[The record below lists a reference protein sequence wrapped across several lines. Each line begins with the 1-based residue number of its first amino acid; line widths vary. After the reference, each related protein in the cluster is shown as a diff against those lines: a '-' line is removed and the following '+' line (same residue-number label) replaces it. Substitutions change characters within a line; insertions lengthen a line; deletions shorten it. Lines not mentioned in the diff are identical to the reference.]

1 MTAKGVDYQAINHL
15 TEPLSVDTLKQLLR
29 SARLRPQ
36 DALRMNEEAYRQFVS
51 GRDLSDD
58 EIVRIMADHPELIQ
72 RPIVA
77 RGDKAVLARP
87 VDRLAKLGIEY
98 DSEIDP

>member
-1 MTAKGVDYQAINHL
+1 LTAKGVDYQAINYL
-15 TEPLSVDTLKQLLR
+15 TEPLSVDALKQLLR
-29 SARLRPQ
+29 SAGLRPR
-36 DALRMNEEAYRQFVS
+36 DALRRNEDAYRQFVA

-58 EIVRIMADHPELIQ
+58 EIVQIMAGHPELIQ

-98 DSEIDP
+98 HSEH

>member
-1 MTAKGVDYQAINHL
+1 LTAKGVDYQAINYL
-15 TEPLSVDTLKQLLR
+15 AEPLSVDALKQLLR
-29 SARLRPQ
+29 SAGLRPR
-36 DALRMNEEAYRQFVS
+36 DALRTNEEPYRQFVA

-87 VDRLAKLGIEY
+87 VVRLAKLGIEY
-98 DSEIDP
+98 HSEH

>member
-1 MTAKGVDYQAINHL
+1 LTAKGVDYQSINYL
-15 TEPLSVDTLKQLLR
+15 TEPLSVDALKQLLR
-29 SARLRPQ
+29 SAGLRPQ
-36 DALRMNEEAYRQFVS
+36 DALRTIEEAYRQFVA

-58 EIVRIMADHPELIQ
+58 EIVRIMADHPELI
-72 RPIVA
+72 RPIVT

-98 DSEIDP
+98 DSEH

>member
-1 MTAKGVDYQAINHL
+1 LTANGVEYQAINYL
-15 TEPLSVDTLKQLLR
+15 TEPLSGDALEQLLR
-29 SARLRPQ
+29 SAGLRPQ
-36 DALRMNEEAYRQFVS
+36 DALRRNEDAYRQFVA

-58 EIVRIMADHPELIQ
+58 EIVQIMAGHPELIQ

-98 DSEIDP
+98 YSEH